1 LRRSVSDSKML
12 INIFYFLLIH
22 FLFHIVITRV
32 YLADNGQNA
41 LFFRKYQID

>member
-1 LRRSVSDSKML
+1 MIHKYF
-12 INIFYFLLIH
+12 IFYFH

-32 YLADNGQNA
+32 YLADNGERA